1 MENEGKEGFSC
12 SSGKENGGED
22 LFSCKQ
28 SDGSVDHLVIMV
40 HGILG
45 SARDWKFAAEQF
57 VSKLPD
63 KVFVHCSERNIA
75 KLTLDGVDVMGERL
89 AEEVDFFGYGLSF
102 AFSLCPL
109 REKYV
114 FG

>member
-1 MENEGKEGFSC
+1 M
-12 SSGKENGGED
+12 
-22 LFSCKQ
+22 
-28 SDGSVDHLVIMV
+28 
-40 HGILG
+40 GIIWYAG
-45 SARDWKFAAEQF
+45 
-57 VSKLPD
+57 
-63 KVFVHCSERNIA
+63 SERNIA